1 MKVFFDDQHCRE
13 HLIPF
18 TQLRHSSE
26 IRIGIL
32 TIRQKWER
40 LLANDAQFFSTEMPG
55 AIRIPANIIPT
66 HHNYKAIIDACLKGD
81 DLSGN
86 LNVVSLKFPWHIFQF
101 NDHAIREDYFILIRN
116 RNSQVLSRTNTF
128 INEPNIFIEEGA
140 SIEYSHLNASGGPIY
155 IGRNATVMEGC
166 LIRGPFALCDEATLK
181 MGSKIYGATT
191 IGPHCVAGGEIK
203 NSVLMGYSNKSHEGY
218 LGDSVIGEWCNLGA
232 GTSNSNV
239 KNTAS
244 HVSFTLKNEVFDT
257 GNIKGGLIMGDYSRS
272 AINTS
277 FYTGTVVGICCNIF
291 GPEFPGKYVPDF
303 SWGNERYALEKA
315 FRDIENWKRLKGFGL
330 TNTEKETLSKIYR
343 NI

>member
-1 MKVFFDDQHCRE
+1 MKVFFDEHHCRE

-18 TQLRHSSE
+18 THLRHTSD

-32 TIRQKWER
+32 TIRQKWEK
-40 LLANDAQFFSTEMPG
+40 LLANDAQFIDSDSPG

-66 HHNYKAIIDACLKGD
+66 HENYKAIIEACLNGE
-81 DLSGN
+81 DLSEN
-86 LNVVSLKFPWHIFQF
+86 KNIVSLKFPWHLFQC
-101 NDHAIREDYFILIRN
+101 NDQAIREDYLLLTRN
-116 RNSQVLSRTNTF
+116 RNSSAIDITNTY
-128 INEPNIFIEEGA
+128 INKSGIFIEEGA
-140 SIEYSHLNASGGPIY
+140 NVQFSHLNASVGPIY

-166 LIRGPFALCDEATLK
+166 LIRGPFALCDNATLK
-181 MGSKIYGATT
+181 MGTKVYGATT

-203 NSVLMGYSNKSHEGY
+203 NSILMGYSNKAHDGY

-239 KNTAS
+239 KNTAAT
-244 HVSFTLKNEVFDT
+244 VSFTLNDQVFNT
-257 GNIKGGLIMGDYSRS
+257 GDIKGGLIMGDYSRS

-291 GPEFPGKYVPDF
+291 GQSFPGKYVPDF
-303 SWGNERYALEKA
+303 SWGNEHYALEKA
-315 FRDIENWKRLKGFGL
+315 FRDIENWKKLKGLVL
-330 TNTEKETLSKIYR
+330 TDKEKERLSKIHR

>member
-1 MKVFFDDQHCRE
+1 
-13 HLIPF
+13 
-18 TQLRHSSE
+18 LRHTSE
-26 IRIGIL
+26 IRTGIL

-40 LLANDAQFFSTEMPG
+40 LLANDTQFFSTEMPG

-66 HHNYKAIIDACLKGD
+66 HDNYKAIIDACLKGD

-86 LNVVSLKFPWHIFQF
+86 LNVVSLKFPWHIYQF
-101 NDHAIREDYFILIRN
+101 NDHAIREDYFILTRN
-116 RNSQVLSRTNTF
+116 RNSQVLSKTNTF

-203 NSVLMGYSNKSHEGY
+203 NSVLMGFSNKAHEGY

-232 GTSNSNV
+232 GTSNSNL

-244 HVSFTLKNEVFDT
+244 GVSFTLNNELFDT
-257 GNIKGGLIMGDYSRS
+257 GNIKG
-272 AINTS
+272 
-277 FYTGTVVGICCNIF
+277 
-291 GPEFPGKYVPDF
+291 
-303 SWGNERYALEKA
+303 
-315 FRDIENWKRLKGFGL
+315 
-330 TNTEKETLSKIYR
+330 
-343 NI
+343 